1 MRRSTRPIIAA
12 LTTVVSVIGLWTGAI
27 VSSAFAW
34 SATALIMGGNSHPLS
49 IPQDTTEFITD
60 YVNSADTYFIR
71 PSGLCDRP
79 CALVAVYTPEEFRF
93 VTGIF
98 DMTFDQSVAVGQAN
112 LNECVKGNPCTVT
125 SAPYVHT
132 DLRALAD
139 SSYVIYGYS
148 ESATIASNQKLD
160 LIAHPASTPVS
171 FLLLANP
178 NRPNGGILERFVGT
192 YIPVLG
198 VTFNGATPTFSP
210 QPAPLT
216 TVDIARQYDGWADF
230 PTNPLNLLADVN
242 ALVGTVVLHGNYFG
256 ATAPQLQGQYRDTTY
271 YLIPT
276 EVVPLLV
283 PLTWIPLV
291 GRPLAVGLD
300 PALRVLIEMGY
311 DRTVNPGE
319 PTPARYFYVP
329 DLVKAVVDFL
339 VALPTGVDNAISEL
353 TGDPNCRPLHTE
365 IPDSPF
371 GVGGAPVYTGAVDP
385 YGEPVPYDTLLAD
398 TDTAEVA
405 VANHAP
411 TVPAEALEGAAT
423 DALPAAPSSQDP
435 FDRAGNQLVQSASGV
450 SPIDTD
456 TDIDTDID
464 TDTDDVVAPEAWTS
478 ETPVSEK
485 SAREGTQP
493 DISSDED
500 SLASSDDD
508 QVAESSFDRASA
520 PLDDSAEDATSSD
533 SGGEAAA

>member
-1 MRRSTRPIIAA
+1 MRRCTCSTIAV
-12 LTTVVSVIGLWTGAI
+12 LTAVVSVIGLWTGAM
-27 VSSAFAW
+27 VNSAFAW

-60 YVNSADTYFIR
+60 YVDSADTYFIR

-93 VTGIF
+93 VTGFF

-112 LNECVKGNPCTVT
+112 LDECVKGNPCTVT

-148 ESATIASNQKLD
+148 ESATVASNQKLD
-160 LIAHPASTPVS
+160 LIAHPTSTPVS

-192 YIPVLG
+192 YIPILG

-216 TVDIARQYDGWADF
+216 TVDVARQYDGWADF

-242 ALVGTVVLHGNYFG
+242 ALLGTVVLHGNYFG
-256 ATAPQLQGQYRDTTY
+256 TTAPQLQGQYRDTTY

-319 PTPARYFYVP
+319 PTPARYLYVP

-339 VALPTGVDNAISEL
+339 VAIPTGVDNAISEL

-365 IPDSPF
+365 IPNSPF
-371 GVGGAPVYTGAVDP
+371 GVGGPPVYTGAVDP
-385 YGEPVPYDTLLAD
+385 YGEPVPYDTMPAD
-398 TDTAEVA
+398 TDTGGVTAA
-405 VANHAP
+405 DHAP
-411 TVPAEALEGAAT
+411 TVPGEALEEDAT
-423 DALPAAPSSQDP
+423 DASLPGAISSGDS
-435 FDRAGNQLVQSASGV
+435 FDRGGDQQVQSASEV
-450 SPIDTD
+450 SLTDTD
-456 TDIDTDID
+456 TD
-464 TDTDDVVAPEAWTS
+464 TDTDDGVVTTEAWAS
-478 ETPVSEK
+478 EIPVSEK
-485 SAREGTQP
+485 PAREGPQP
-493 DISSDED
+493 DIYSGED
-500 SLASSDDD
+500 SRASSDDD
-508 QVAESSFDRASA
+508 QVAESSFDRVST